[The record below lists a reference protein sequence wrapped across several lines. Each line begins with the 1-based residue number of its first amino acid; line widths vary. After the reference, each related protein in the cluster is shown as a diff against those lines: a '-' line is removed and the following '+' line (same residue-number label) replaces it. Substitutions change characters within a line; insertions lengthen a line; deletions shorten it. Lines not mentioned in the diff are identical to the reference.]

1 MRRNGRGCWWCRGG
15 VVKAGVIESGV
26 LGRAMSGRKAV
37 NMGVDEGAVTLG
49 MVPDGGKTKGGAWL
63 GRLSDE
69 GVQARRAAGL
79 RTPDRRG
86 CDERGHGGR

>member
-1 MRRNGRGCWWCRGG
+1 
-15 VVKAGVIESGV
+15 
-26 LGRAMSGRKAV
+26 MSGRKAV

-69 GVQARRAAGL
+69 GV
-79 RTPDRRG
+79 
-86 CDERGHGGR
+86 